1 MAEKEV
7 WENEEIDVLEGV
19 SEIIANVIDS
29 KRDELESMCRDSEV
43 LEVTVGDLNIY
54 VEGEKQQV
62 TFSLHK
68 LFDAIDKK
76 LRKKCGDFD
85 LTEADILVEFVDQL
99 EDIFYEHGFRLS
111 KCVGDDV
118 IIYKRR

>member
-1 MAEKEV
+1 MGEMDVFEK
-7 WENEEIDVLEGV
+7 V
-19 SEIIANVIDS
+19 SEIIASIIDD
-29 KRDELESMCRDSEV
+29 KRDELESLCRDSEI

-76 LRKKCGDFD
+76 LRKNCGDFD

-99 EDIFYEHGFRLS
+99 EDIFYEHGFRVAE
-111 KCVGDDV
+111 CVGDDV
-118 IIYKRR
+118 IIYKYK